1 MTNYALS
8 YTGINWRA
16 RVEMLRADL
25 EQLQN
30 ELIETEAQLAERMA
44 IINAFEFELRSKIE
58 PFTRKLQELEAKI
71 KAEFAKLEKEWHE
84 KAGEEYPWQE
94 EGAAASGDY
103 RYHGEDSDAKPQ
115 SLDED
120 ETAEMKR
127 LYRDLARRFHPDMA
141 QNQEDR
147 EYRTQ
152 MMMAINAA
160 YTMGD
165 LDKLRALELE
175 PDLAQQMDNA
185 LRDEQLAE
193 VLDREIARV
202 QHRLDEVKR
211 ELAQLA
217 HHQSTKLMRR
227 KEQAE
232 AAGRNFYGDMIHE
245 IREKIFQKEMDL
257 EWIMSDEVRAEGM
270 FFESELDDDFMG
282 DELGVDR
289 WKRRMDLYGLWED
302 DILDDSD

>member
-1 MTNYALS
+1 MTHSLTYI
-8 YTGINWRA
+8 GINWRA

-25 EQLQN
+25 ELLQN
-30 ELIETEAQLAERMA
+30 ELIEAEAQLAEKMA
-44 IINAFEFELRSKIE
+44 VINAFEFELRSKIE
-58 PFTRKLQELEAKI
+58 PFTRKLQELEEKI

-103 RYHGEDSDAKPQ
+103 RYHAEDTEAKPQ

-127 LYRDLARRFHPDMA
+127 LYRELARRFHPDMA
-141 QNQEDR
+141 HDQEDR

-160 YTMGD
+160 YTVGN
-165 LDKLRALELE
+165 LEKLRALVLE
-175 PDLAQQMDNA
+175 PDAVEHMDNA

-193 VLDREIARV
+193 ALEREIARV
-202 QHRLDEVKR
+202 QRRLDEVKG

-217 HHQSTKLMRR
+217 HHQSTRLMKR
-227 KEQAE
+227 KRQAE
-232 AAGRNFYGDMIHE
+232 AAGRDFYAELIRE

-257 EWIMSDEVRAEGM
+257 EWIMSDEVKAEGM
-270 FFESELDDDFMG
+270 FFGDEFDDDLFDDDLTM
-282 DELGVDR
+282 DR
-289 WKRRMDLYGLWED
+289 WKRGVGLYGLWDD